1 LGRLRWPALAPLLTS
16 GSFVRRAPSVARRGC
31 HGLFLGGWAS
41 LRFQRTRWAGERGR
55 AHSHG
60 GVGCAACAQ
69 PVDLRSWGESV
80 RGGAPLA
87 QVLRPPRRAGG
98 KVKAKM
104 AGGGSDVQMAD
115 AAGAA
120 GSGANGAGSPAGRAG
135 SEASVRSGSRRDG
148 SSADH
153 GRDMRGGDY
162 TDGADDQEAEP
173 PLIEGARPSRFRR
186 TYFGPPSLGARDG
199 VPVMS
204 DGVLMDAATN
214 NRRVALVRIEQG
226 HWGVPPGLV
235 DILNGVPDDHVD
247 AVVAEV
253 HGNANYGN
261 QGEARQAYEVLAYA
275 NELVRYGPPFHDFHT
290 RLYGWAFLF
299 PVHQM
304 GTFEVAANNV
314 GRLRRA
320 GPEAVFLS
328 RRTATELSVPFA
340 QEAGVED
347 CLEELLEAA
356 REAEHAVEEK
366 LDAST
371 LTLNSPFRAPSYAP
385 AHRRA
390 QDAARIMSRG
400 LLPTAWC
407 SGVIRAPRQFDLS
420 RWFPR
425 YPRWWLNRGV
435 WMEMPYALS
444 YMAHKLVDEF
454 SAVWNVV
461 NAEYYYFLA
470 AGWVHTLLT
479 DKVFAWLDA
488 KALKRMSKLDLHRMG
503 SGPGGQAMLDT
514 FHKMHKATEVFPWTI
529 VVKDVIRRDTQ
540 TRAARQVHVHLDSM
554 AEYGFMLNHPC
565 RGFACL
571 PVGGG
576 GSDDDGDT
584 PAAAA
589 QCNFGFVR
597 QATRAAGGPS
607 RRASS
612 SSRRSLSPVRETRV
626 TAASGGHALPAQEDA
641 WTAPEAFQEAV
652 ALFGNGPS
660 RRMDGQIVPRGVGAA
675 ALALAWNRQTEAL
688 RRAVRDAHGYVLED
702 AMPVLARAMSVAAD
716 SAAALAL
723 FTEECSGSC
732 PQSQRGITPS
742 ENPAQDADR
751 YARVTTRTPG
761 SLGAKRTKTTEA
773 TQTQR

>member
-1 LGRLRWPALAPLLTS
+1 LAKVS
-16 GSFVRRAPSVARRGC
+16 
-31 HGLFLGGWAS
+31 
-41 LRFQRTRWAGERGR
+41 
-55 AHSHG
+55 
-60 GVGCAACAQ
+60 
-69 PVDLRSWGESV
+69 
-80 RGGAPLA
+80 
-87 QVLRPPRRAGG
+87 RPTWRAGG
-98 KVKAKM
+98 KIKAKM

-115 AAGAA
+115 AAGVA

-162 TDGADDQEAEP
+162 PDVAEDQEAEP
-173 PLIEGARPSRFRR
+173 PLIEGAGPSPFRR
-186 TYFGPPSLGARDG
+186 TYFSPPSLGARDG

-204 DGVLMDAATN
+204 DDVLMDAATS

-253 HGNANYGN
+253 HGNTNYGN
-261 QGEARQAYEVLAYA
+261 QGKARQAYEVLAYA
-275 NELVRYGPPFHDFHT
+275 NELVRYGRPFHDFHT
-290 RLYGWAFLF
+290 RLYAWSLFF

-304 GTFEVAANNV
+304 GTFEVFANNF

-320 GPEAVFLS
+320 LLEAVFLS
-328 RRTATELSVPFA
+328 RRTATELSVSFA
-340 QEAGVED
+340 QQAGMED
-347 CLEELLEAA
+347 YLDELIEAA
-356 REAEHAVEEK
+356 REAEHAVEMF
-366 LDAST
+366 DART
-371 LTLNSPFRAPSYAP
+371 LVLTSPSRAPSYAP

-390 QDAARIMSRG
+390 HDAARITSRG

-407 SGVIRAPRQFDLS
+407 SGVIRAPRHFDLS

-425 YPRWWLNRGV
+425 YPRRWLNRGV

-454 SAVWNVV
+454 SAVWHVV
-461 NAEYYYFLA
+461 NAEYHCFLA

-479 DKVFAWLDA
+479 DKVFAWIDA
-488 KALKRMSKLDLHRMG
+488 RALKRMSKLDLHRMA
-503 SGPGGQAMLDT
+503 SGPGGQAILET

-540 TRAARQVHVHLDSM
+540 TRAARQVHVHLDSL

-565 RGFACL
+565 RGFASR

-584 PAAAA
+584 LSAAA
-589 QCNFGFVR
+589 QGKADFVR
-597 QATRAAGGPS
+597 QGTRVAGRPS
-607 RRASS
+607 RRAASP
-612 SSRRSLSPVRETRV
+612 SRGSLSPVRETRV
-626 TAASGGHALPAQEDA
+626 TAASCGHPRPTQEDF
-641 WTAPEAFQEAV
+641 WTSPEAFQAAV
-652 ALFGNGPS
+652 ASFGDGKS
-660 RRMDGQIVPRGVGAA
+660 RRMDGQRVPRAVGAA
-675 ALALAWNRQTEAL
+675 ALASAWNRQTEAL

-716 SAAALAL
+716 SAAVFDL
-723 FTEECSGSC
+723 FAQEVERLRQVAAV
-732 PQSQRGITPS
+732 PPS
-742 ENPAQDADR
+742 PVRFDAGDI
-751 YARVTTRTPG
+751 
-761 SLGAKRTKTTEA
+761 LGRRLSRDDED
-773 TQTQR
+773 